1 MIRIKETVKR
11 STLRRQREL
20 KEFPMKV
27 VNFVLESILVLILI
41 AILATFFSLSKPCL
55 VSIGGKE

>member
-41 AILATFFSLSKPCL
+41 AILATFFLCQNH
-55 VSIGGKE
+55 V